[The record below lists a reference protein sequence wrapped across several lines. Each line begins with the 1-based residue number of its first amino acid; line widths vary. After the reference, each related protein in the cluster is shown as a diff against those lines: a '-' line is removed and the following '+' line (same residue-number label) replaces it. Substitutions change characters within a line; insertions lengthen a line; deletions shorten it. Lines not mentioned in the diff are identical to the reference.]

1 MPAHEDFR
9 SLHRSGTPLVLAN
22 AWDVAS
28 ARLVEEAGAAAVAT
42 TSAGVAWSL
51 GAPDGNRLGADRT
64 AELVARIAAAV
75 RVPVSGDIESGFA
88 DEPQGVTQTVARIV
102 AAGAVGINLEDST
115 HEDAPLYPVELAA
128 ERVAAA
134 RAASDRLFVNARTD
148 VFLNKVGAP
157 QTRLDATLE
166 RAAAYL
172 AAGADGIFVP
182 GVTDP
187 DTVAALVAGID
198 APVNVL
204 TGPGAPSIAEL
215 AAVGVA
221 RISVGSK
228 LVLRAYAAARKAAE
242 ELFGV
247 GTYGGLAGGLDYAAV
262 NALLARNR

>member
-1 MPAHEDFR
+1 
-9 SLHRSGTPLVLAN
+9 VLAN

-28 ARLVEEAGAAAVAT
+28 ARLIEDAGAAAVAT

-51 GAPDGNRLGADRT
+51 GAPDGNRLGRDPA
-64 AELVARIAAAV
+64 AGLVARIAAAV
-75 RVPVSGDIESGFA
+75 RVPVSADIENGYA
-88 DEPQGVTQTVARIV
+88 DTADGVAQTIRAVV
-102 AAGAVGINLEDST
+102 AAGAVGVNLED
-115 HEDAPLYPVELAA
+115 DAGGSLYPVEAA
-128 ERVAAA
+128 AGRVAAA
-134 RAASDRLFVNARTD
+134 RAAGVPVFLNARTD
-148 VFLNKVGAP
+148 VYLRAVGP
-157 QTRLDATLE
+157 PESRLGHTLL
-166 RAAAYL
+166 RARAYL

-187 DTVAALVAGID
+187 DTVSALVAGID

-204 TGPGAPSIAEL
+204 TGPGAPSIPEL

-228 LVLRAYAAARKAAE
+228 LVLRAYAAAREAAE
-242 ELFGV
+242 ELFGA